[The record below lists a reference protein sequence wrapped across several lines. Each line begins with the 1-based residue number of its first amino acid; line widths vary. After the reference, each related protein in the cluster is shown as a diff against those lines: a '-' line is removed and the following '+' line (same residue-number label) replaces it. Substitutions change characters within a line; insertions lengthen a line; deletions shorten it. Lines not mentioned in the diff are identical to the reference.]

1 MSISSL
7 SPLRGVAQSGTNR
20 NKLPRAH
27 NRELVSKEAKTQCR
41 YHVNRLAGQVRGIG
55 KMIDENED
63 NILVV
68 RQIMASIAS
77 LEKLAGR
84 ILKEES
90 KVCNRDRTDKLV
102 DVLFK
107 LR

>member
-1 MSISSL
+1 MVNL
-7 SPLRGVAQSGTNR
+7 ANR
-20 NKLPRAH
+20 KKLPRSS
-27 NRELVSKEAKTQCR
+27 NREIVSMEGKKQCR

-55 KMIDENED
+55 KMIEENED

-77 LEKLAGR
+77 LEKLAAR
-84 ILKEES
+84 VLKEES
-90 KVCNRDRTDKLV
+90 KVCDKKRTDKIV
-102 DVLFK
+102 DTLFR